1 MLNSAMEHDIEASVN
16 ENGCQCA
23 PDDSGH
29 KFDVVIKPRG
39 KLFDLNLKE
48 FLSYRDLTLLFVKR
62 DFIARYKQTIL
73 GPAWAV
79 IQPLLTTVVFTVLF
93 GSLAKLTTADTPAMA
108 ELNIPGFLFYM
119 SGTVMWTYFSTV
131 VSETSRTFIANS
143 AIMGKVYFPRLCVP
157 AATALSSLIS
167 YAIQCVMFI
176 ICFAVCVVRGAQ
188 IHPDWFIL
196 LFPLLV
202 LQLMILSTG
211 CGIIVSALTT
221 KYRDLQM
228 LVQFGVTLWQ
238 YVTPVAYG
246 LELIP
251 EKWRWLYMLNPV
263 TPVILTMR
271 RAVFGE
277 GYFSLTYY
285 LIGWAVTLAVAFAG
299 VMLFN
304 KIERNFADTV

>member
-1 MLNSAMEHDIEASVN
+1 MEPNQEATVNDGGSRPSADTGAK
-16 ENGCQCA
+16 
-23 PDDSGH
+23 
-29 KFDVVIKPRG
+29 KFAVVIKPKGR
-39 KLFDLNLKE
+39 LFDLDLKE
-48 FLSYRDLTLLFVKR
+48 FLSYRDLTFLLVKR
-62 DFIARYKQTIL
+62 DFIARYKQTVL

-79 IQPLLTTVVFTVLF
+79 IQPLLTTLVFTVLF
-93 GSLAKLTTADTPAMA
+93 GRLAKLTTADTPAMA
-108 ELNIPGFLFYM
+108 GLQIPGFLFYM

-131 VSETSRTFIANS
+131 VSDTSRTFIANS

-157 AATALSSLIS
+157 AATALASLIG
-167 YAIQCVMFI
+167 YAIQCVMF
-176 ICFAVCVVRGAQ
+176 AVCFVVCAVRGAQ
-188 IHPDWFIL
+188 IRPDWYIL

-238 YVTPVAYG
+238 YATPVAYG

-271 RAVFGE
+271 RALFGE

-285 LIGWAVTLAVAFAG
+285 LTGWAVTLFVALAG
-299 VMLFN
+299 TMLFN
-304 KIERNFADTV
+304 RIERNFADTV